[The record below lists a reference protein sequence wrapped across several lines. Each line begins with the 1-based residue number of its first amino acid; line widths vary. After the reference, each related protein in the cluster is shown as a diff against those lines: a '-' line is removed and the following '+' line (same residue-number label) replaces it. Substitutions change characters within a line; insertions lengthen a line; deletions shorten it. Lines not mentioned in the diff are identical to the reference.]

1 MRRTDETSN
10 EQRPRL
16 AVLIEAFAVIPLLL
30 LMPGAPAPATTTN
43 APAVVQPVSVPQAI
57 PVAAPAPAAAPR
69 SSAVAAK
76 KLESV
81 TRVHRRVIVS
91 IPDRRLALVEEDGRV
106 LKTWRVAVGTADSP
120 SPTGDFTVISRV
132 TDPTYYHDGDVV
144 PPGDDNP
151 IGPRWIGLSQ
161 PHYAIHGTNAPRSIG
176 RAASHGCIRMRN
188 DEVKELF
195 AMVHVGDSVEIHGE
209 RDEATA
215 RVFGEAPADATATAQ
230 SEDKQASAGSL

>member
-1 MRRTDETSN
+1 MRRIDETSN

-30 LMPGAPAPATTTN
+30 LMPGVPAATPIPA
-43 APAVVQPVSVPQAI
+43 APAVIRPASAPDLK
-57 PVAAPAPAAAPR
+57 PVAAPAPTAPTKPAAA
-69 SSAVAAK
+69 VK
-76 KLESV
+76 KIESIA
-81 TRVHRRVIVS
+81 RLHRRVIVS

-106 LKTWRVAVGTADSP
+106 LKTWRVAVGAADSP
-120 SPTGDFTVISRV
+120 SPTGEFTIVSRV
-132 TDPTYYHDGDVV
+132 TDPTYYHQGDVI

-176 RAASHGCIRMRN
+176 KAASHGCIRMRN

-215 RVFGEAPADATATAQ
+215 RVFGEAPADQTVTAQ
-230 SEDKQASAGSL
+230 TNNKEASAGSL